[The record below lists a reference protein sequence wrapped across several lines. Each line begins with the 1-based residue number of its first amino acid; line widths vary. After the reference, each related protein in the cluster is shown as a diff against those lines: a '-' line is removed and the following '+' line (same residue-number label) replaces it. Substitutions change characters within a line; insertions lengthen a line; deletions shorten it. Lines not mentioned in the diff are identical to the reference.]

1 MAVRFRQV
9 WPTGV
14 GVLLAVV
21 VAVLAAACS
30 LKTPVATSPV
40 PSGIEGK
47 VTFEGE
53 ALAGAVVTVYDTL
66 AAYREGLAA
75 YTSEPAAENGNF
87 AVDLPPGRYYVTAAA
102 ERPGAV
108 PGKLF
113 NFHGS
118 NPVAVPPSTRVPLGI
133 SLAPLPPPPRFVVDP
148 GTGGGGITGV
158 VLHEGKPLA
167 AATVFLYLGE
177 QADFKGTAYAVAPP
191 TDEEG
196 GFALSGLVESG
207 YYLLVRKRAGSRL
220 AGPLA
225 PGDYYGFYAFNP
237 LQVRRGVRA
246 EIVLETIAKSDDPL
260 TVNRGPERASTR
272 IEGTIVAP
280 GGTPLGGLYAFVY
293 PDRIM
298 SHAKPFAI
306 SNPSREDGRF
316 VLFLDGGGKFF
327 LGARE
332 RYGTSPLP
340 GEYYGKYTG
349 TPDHSIIVE
358 EGEVRDDVTIVVD
371 RILE

>member
-1 MAVRFRQV
+1 MTFRR
-9 WPTGV
+9 
-14 GVLLAVV
+14 
-21 VAVLAAACS
+21 
-30 LKTPVATSPV
+30 
-40 PSGIEGK
+40 
-47 VTFEGE
+47 E
-53 ALAGAVVTVYDTL
+53 AIAGAVVTVYDTM
-66 AAYREGLAA
+66 ADYRRGAAA
-75 YTSEPAAENGNF
+75 YTCRPTAENGEF
-87 AVDLPPGRYYVTAAA
+87 AIDLPPGRYYVTAGA
-102 ERPGAV
+102 ENPGAA
-108 PGKLF
+108 PGRLF

-133 SLAPLPPPPRFVVDP
+133 SLAPLPPSPRFVDNS
-148 GTGGGGITGV
+148 GKDGGEIAGV
-158 VLHEGKPLA
+158 VLHEGEPLA
-167 AATVFLYLGE
+167 AATVFLYLGD
-177 QADFKGTAYAVAPP
+177 QTDFKGTAYAVAPP

-196 GFALSGLVESG
+196 RFSLSGLVESG
-207 YYLLVRKRAGSRL
+207 YYVLVRKRAGSRL

-246 EIVLETIAKSDDPL
+246 EIVVETIAKPDDPL
-260 TVNRGPERASTR
+260 TVNRGPQKASTR

-293 PDRIM
+293 RDRIM

-306 SNPSREDGRF
+306 SNPSEEDGRF
-316 VLFLDGGGKFF
+316 VLFLDSGGRFF

-332 RYGTSPLP
+332 RYGTNPRP

-358 EGEVRDDVTIVVD
+358 EGKVRGDVTIVVD

>member
-9 WPTGV
+9 WSTGA
-14 GVLLAVV
+14 GVLLA
-21 VAVLAAACS
+21 AVFTLLASACS
-30 LKTPVATSPV
+30 LKTSAATPTVRSA
-40 PSGIEGK
+40 IEGK
-47 VTFEGE
+47 VTFRGE
-53 ALAGAVVTVYDTL
+53 ALAGAVVTVYDTMT
-66 AAYREGLAA
+66 AYREGLAA
-75 YTSEPAAENGNF
+75 YTCGPTAENGDF

-102 ERPGAV
+102 EGPGAV
-108 PGKLF
+108 PGRLF

-133 SLAPLPPPPRFVVDP
+133 SMAPLPPPPRFMDDP
-148 GTGGGGITGV
+148 ETGGGGIAGV
-158 VLHEGKPLA
+158 VLHEGEPLA

-177 QADFKGTAYAVAPP
+177 QTDFKGTAYAVAPP

-196 GFALSGLVESG
+196 RFSLSGLVESG
-207 YYLLVRKRAGSRL
+207 YYVLVRKRAGRQL

-225 PGDYYGFYAFNP
+225 PGDFYGFYAFNP

-246 EIVLETIAKSDDPL
+246 EIVVETIAKSDDPL
-260 TVNRGPERASTR
+260 TVNRGPERAPTR

-280 GGTPLGGLYAFVY
+280 GGTPMGGLYAFVY

-298 SHAKPFAI
+298 SHAKPLAI

-316 VLFLDGGGKFF
+316 VLFLGGGGRFF

-332 RYGTSPLP
+332 RYGTNPQP

-349 TPDHSIIVE
+349 TPDHSIFVE